1 MQVFDGLYLFEVVML
16 FLGAVLF
23 LVLVI
28 GLVVRLLK
36 GGNLKGLLAFFV
48 LSVVMMGY
56 PSIKSIQVQKDGVS
70 LDKATRELQADPTNA
85 QLRNDLEKQV
95 SNVSHR
101 PVSDPATLTRLAKAE
116 FILGNEKGAEQ
127 DVKKALQADPNT
139 PDARQLQNRITAFH
153 TLDSATSEAEKHPGD
168 PAAKAQL
175 QQAVTQA
182 SQQPV
187 ASPVALTKI
196 ANAQTILGQHEKATE
211 NVNKALQIN
220 PNLAEAKKVQTSIIM
235 HQTH

>member
-1 MQVFDGLYLFEVVML
+1 MRLFDGLYLFEVVML

-28 GLVVRLLK
+28 GLIIRLLK

-56 PSIKSIQVQKDGVS
+56 PSIKSVQVQKDGVS
-70 LDKATRELQADPTNA
+70 IDKATRELQSDPTNA
-85 QLRNDLEKQV
+85 QLRSDLEKQV
-95 SNVSHR
+95 SNVGNR

-116 FILGNEKGAEQ
+116 FMLGNEKGAER
-127 DVKKALQADPNT
+127 DVKKALQADSNA
-139 PDARQLQNRITAFH
+139 PDARELQNRINAFH
-153 TLDSATSEAEKHPGD
+153 NLDSATSEAENHPGD

-182 SQQPV
+182 SQQPT
-187 ASPVALTKI
+187 ANPVALTKI
-196 ANAQTILGQHEKATE
+196 ANAQAILGQHEKATE

-220 PNLAEAKKVQTSIIM
+220 PNLADAKKVQTSIIM
-235 HQTH
+235 RQAH